1 MAVRKIPLHARLM
14 HDPQSRDF
22 TRWIFSAA
30 GPPARRA
37 RLDARKNKPE
47 TAPASWRH
55 GCSPAPYM
63 HSLLWHAHTTA
74 ALWAV
79 VGGVSHSA
87 ALVCATSDKSNE
99 KRPLRYDGTL
109 IPTSSCHRLL
119 YLLHG

>member
-55 GCSPAPYM
+55 GRSPAPYM
-63 HSLLWHAHTTA
+63 HSLLWHAHTTRCP
-74 ALWAV
+74 
-79 VGGVSHSA
+79 VGGCGRRVA
-87 ALVCATSDKSNE
+87 F
-99 KRPLRYDGTL
+99 R
-109 IPTSSCHRLL
+109 SSCVRDLR
-119 YLLHG
+119 